1 MAFVLLQMRLQSSLF
16 LAAILV
22 SCVRT
27 ENSVHSEDVNGKEYA
42 FRRLGELGAINKKL
56 NKKLENASVEIDG
69 FLVNRNESSA
79 HRTIEIIKEYI
90 SSREEFIVQIH
101 ILKVNAPHLR
111 NLSFL
116 DESRWNKELNQTK
129 KELSKLEQVLKLYQ
143 MLLKLNETSEI
154 TNDVIKLFKLEGKG
168 RHLESAIKLTE
179 ELVQEIRSF
188 IQEVSVVQNFTI
200 SQNLTEVITSIWI
213 EQLLDTQYLENLLR
227 NKTEDLLALQRTKIP
242 VVINIYIRP
251 SLFVFI
257 FVVGLAENGV
267 LITIFARYHKIRK
280 YRNMIILNLSIAD
293 TLSLIINLPVTQLYE
308 AVSSWNVSPVTAQI
322 FMFCR
327 FLCFGLSVFSASA
340 LCLQRFSTTLKLSVR
355 SGFIIRQST
364 KHDSIILISAVWMLS
379 IAFAIPHSLYGC
391 IYFEE
396 CFNTNV
402 ELNSKIA
409 NNLFLI
415 DLIGLSL
422 IPVVVITILYWF
434 TVRHL
439 KHRAHRLP
447 ADLPEHQKAYQ
458 RKILSRS
465 KNIMT
470 LTPIVFAVTSL
481 PYYFYVTIDSFLG
494 SDINSLS
501 YTIIKG
507 ALYCLIFVNCSFN
520 PAALY
525 FTSGTFRRYIRMHF
539 FWCRRKADKRIK
551 QKQTQRVLSGE
562 EDNTVDT
569 AL

>member
-1 MAFVLLQMRLQSSLF
+1 MTFVLLQMRLQISLL

-27 ENSVHSEDVNGKEYA
+27 EDMNDKEYA
-42 FRRLGELGAINKKL
+42 SRRLGELGAINKKL
-56 NKKLENASVEIDG
+56 NEKLENASIEIDG
-69 FLVNRNESSA
+69 FLFSRNESSA
-79 HRTIEIIKEYI
+79 NRTIEIIEEYI
-90 SSREEFIVQIH
+90 SSREEFVVQIH
-101 ILKVNAPHLR
+101 ILKSNVPHLR
-111 NLSFL
+111 NLYFL

-129 KELSKLEQVLKLYQ
+129 KELWKLEQVFKLYQ
-143 MLLKLNETSEI
+143 MLLKFNETSEI

-168 RHLESAIKLTE
+168 KYLASAIELTE

-188 IQEVSVVQNFTI
+188 IQEVSHVQNFTI
-200 SQNLTEVITSIWI
+200 SQNLTGVITSIWI
-213 EQLLDTQYLENLLR
+213 QQLLDIQYWENLLK
-227 NKTEDLLALQRTKIP
+227 NKTEDLLALQKTKIP
-242 VVINIYIRP
+242 VLINRYIRP

-280 YRNMIILNLSIAD
+280 YRNMIILNLSVAD
-293 TLSLIINLPVTQLYE
+293 TLSLIINLPVIQLYE
-308 AVSSWNVSPVTAQI
+308 SVSSWDASPLTARI

-327 FLCFGLSVFSASA
+327 FLCFGLSVFSALA

-364 KHDSIILISAVWMLS
+364 KHNSIILISAVWILS
-379 IAFAIPHSLYGC
+379 IAFAIPHSLYSC
-391 IYFEE
+391 IYFEQ

-409 NNLFLI
+409 NALFLI
-415 DLIGLSL
+415 NLIGLSL

-439 KHRAHRLP
+439 KLRALRLP
-447 ADLPEHQKAYQ
+447 EDLPEHQKAYQ

-465 KNIMT
+465 KNIMI

-507 ALYCLIFVNCSFN
+507 ALYCLVFVNCTFN

-539 FWCRRKADKRIK
+539 FWCKRKKDKRIK
-551 QKQTQRVLSGE
+551 QKRTQQVLSTAE
-562 EDNTVDT
+562 ENTMDT